1 LILHEEVEEGVE
13 MADINVIG
21 VVPNDS
27 VAHQLIANLRV
38 AGFEQDKISLL
49 MAQREQA
56 VDQTQTDDVD
66 AEGLRESLGNVAT
79 GAAVGSGAGVLAGL
93 ATLAIPGLGPV
104 IGTGVLLAMFG
115 GMGAGIGGLLGL
127 YSSENEASQ
136 EFERYGMALREG
148 QAIVSVTVPDRDVA
162 KRAEELFT
170 QGGAVNVNSYLADQS
185 DVTDTPGIKDVTE

>member
-1 LILHEEVEEGVE
+1 

-93 ATLAIPGLGPV
+93 ATLAIPGMGP
-104 IGTGVLLAMFG
+104 
-115 GMGAGIGGLLGL
+115 
-127 YSSENEASQ
+127 
-136 EFERYGMALREG
+136 
-148 QAIVSVTVPDRDVA
+148 AIVSVTVPDRDVA

>member
-1 LILHEEVEEGVE
+1 
-13 MADINVIG
+13 MPNINVIG
-21 VVPNDS
+21 VVENEGI
-27 VAHQLIANLRV
+27 AEQLIANLRV
-38 AGFEQDKISLL
+38 AGVEQEHISLI

-56 VDQTQTDDVD
+56 VDQSQTDDAE
-66 AEGLRESLGNVAT
+66 AEGLRENLGNVAA
-79 GAAVGSGAGVLAGL
+79 GAGLGTGAGVLAGL

-115 GMGAGIGGLLGL
+115 GMGAGIGGLIGL

-136 EFERYGMALREG
+136 QFERYGMALREG
-148 QAIVSVTVPDRDVA
+148 QSIVSVTVPDREA
-162 KRAEELFT
+162 AQRIEELFA